1 MSAFRTGRYNADRL
15 PRLLRRVCPTAAVDS
30 VLRLE
35 PCGLVRRGK
44 RLLLLDVDNT
54 LLAWK
59 GRQVPQ
65 DVAQWVAA
73 VLHAGLRVCV
83 VSNTKRPKRLR
94 ALCEALGVPFVRD
107 RFKPSR
113 RMFLLAMERYGATPD
128 ETIMVGDQ
136 LFTDVLG
143 ARRAGIEAVWVQPV
157 SEREFVGTKLSRLGE
172 RILRHWLDRALEEE
186 S

>member
-1 MSAFRTGRYNADRL
+1 MTEFRTGRYNPQRL
-15 PRLLRRVCPTAAVDS
+15 PRLLRAVCPTAAVDS
-30 VLRLE
+30 VLRLD
-35 PCGLVRRGK
+35 PCGLFRRGK

-59 GRQVPQ
+59 GRQVPP
-65 DVAQWVAA
+65 DVAAWVGA
-73 VLHAGLRVCV
+73 VLEAGLRVCV

-113 RMFLLAMERYGATPD
+113 RMFQLAMERYGASPE

-143 ARRAGIEAVWVQPV
+143 ARRAGIEAIWVRPV
-157 SEREFVGTKLSRLGE
+157 SGREFVGTKISRLGE
-172 RILRHWLDRALEEE
+172 TILRHWLDRALEEE